1 MRFANLSGSPW
12 AIALATLGVL
22 AWLATLAVIVLR
34 ARRQRAALA
43 LFAERHL
50 HGAVLRPA
58 SGIRRV
64 AKDACLLG
72 AMLFA
77 LVAAARPQYG
87 KGTRIV
93 PATNLDVVFVV
104 DYSKS
109 MYARDV
115 VPSRIGRVKLELA
128 DLIARLGGARF
139 AAVAYAGEPMSFP
152 LTSDG
157 DAIAQFFR
165 QLEPV
170 DMPIGGTA
178 TARALELAREM
189 LERDVQAA
197 KHERVVVLLTDGEDE
212 EGDPIEAARQLAG
225 GGTRVH
231 VVRVGGRAPEPLPV
245 VDEKGAVVGW
255 RRTPEG
261 TPLTTELTE
270 AAEKQL
276 AEVAKAGRGKLVEAQ
291 KGETGL
297 QVIGDELAR
306 TMRFELSEK
315 VETLFA
321 EVYRWP
327 LGAAIV
333 LLALE
338 AMLRERPR
346 TKAPK
351 ASSAHVKEAA

>member
-1 MRFANLSGSPW
+1 MRFANLSSSPVAL
-12 AIALATLGVL
+12 AIAVALAFV
-22 AWLATLAVIVLR
+22 WLATVVVLVWR
-34 ARRQRAALA
+34 ERRRRAALA
-43 LFAERHL
+43 LFAETSL
-50 HGAVLRPA
+50 HGAVLRAA
-58 SGIRRV
+58 SGVRRGF
-64 AKDACLLG
+64 KDFALLA
-72 AMLFA
+72 AMLLA

-93 PATNLDVVFVV
+93 PATNLDVIFVV

-128 DLIARLGGARF
+128 DLIGRLAGARF

-165 QLEPV
+165 QLEPN

-178 TARALELAREM
+178 TARALELAKEM
-189 LERDVQAA
+189 FQRDAQAA

-212 EGDPIEAARQLAG
+212 EGDPVAASRELAEYG
-225 GGTRVH
+225 ARVH
-231 VVRVGGRAPEPLPV
+231 VVRVGGRAPEPLPL

-255 RRTPEG
+255 RRG
-261 TPLTTELTE
+261 ADGKPLTTELTE

-276 AEVAKAGRGKLVEAQ
+276 SEVAKAGGGKLVEAA

-297 QVIGDELAR
+297 QVLGDALAH
-306 TMRFELSEK
+306 TMRYELSEK

-327 LGAAIV
+327 LGVALL

-338 AMLRERPR
+338 ACVGELGRMRR
-346 TKAPK
+346 K
-351 ASSAHVKEAA
+351 KEAP